1 MIGIRI
7 IFCLFLLALSSA
19 CERPDSAEPVD
30 VLTQSPP
37 SKDRIPVTVL
47 VKNAFSINAFER
59 MVEEKFPQIDIIQVG
74 NFTSDRG
81 IVEYKRRL
89 EHDDLTD
96 IIMTWPLDVGET
108 HWESRLLDLSSM
120 PFTSRYN
127 TAMLNSIARDGKL
140 YYLPGPAQVRGIV
153 YNKTLFEEKGWKVPY
168 DFNRFIALCRTIE
181 ASGIAPAI
189 MTGYLMDLPV
199 VFAKKKSPKT
209 IQNALSTTVHSFTK
223 DRDYEVVISAD
234 FLTPNDNVLFV
245 DDFLAYGNAALG
257 IIDLIKQSGANL
269 VGMGFIIE
277 KAFQNGRKKLE
288 EQGVR
293 VESLAIIED
302 LSNCCIK
309 IKDE

>member
-1 MIGIRI
+1 MSRSLDMTTVAEGVEERVQVDMLKRLGCDYIQGYYFAKPMPIPDFERLGLRRGAQRRSRGNEAIMIGIRI
-7 IFCLFLLALSSA
+7 IFCLFLLALVLGPVNGRTARS
-19 CERPDSAEPVD
+19 PVD

-153 YNKTLFEEKGWKVPY
+153 YNKTLFEEKAG
-168 DFNRFIALCRTIE
+168 RSRTIST
-181 ASGIAPAI
+181 AS
-189 MTGYLMDLPV
+189 
-199 VFAKKKSPKT
+199 
-209 IQNALSTTVHSFTK
+209 
-223 DRDYEVVISAD
+223 
-234 FLTPNDNVLFV
+234 
-245 DDFLAYGNAALG
+245 
-257 IIDLIKQSGANL
+257 
-269 VGMGFIIE
+269 
-277 KAFQNGRKKLE
+277 
-288 EQGVR
+288 
-293 VESLAIIED
+293 
-302 LSNCCIK
+302 
-309 IKDE
+309 

>member
-1 MIGIRI
+1 M
-7 IFCLFLLALSSA
+7 CL
-19 CERPDSAEPVD
+19 P
-30 VLTQSPP
+30 SPP

-140 YYLPGPAQVRGIV
+140 YFLPDRRRCGASYTIKPSSRKKAGRS
-153 YNKTLFEEKGWKVPY
+153 
-168 DFNRFIALCRTIE
+168 RTIST
-181 ASGIAPAI
+181 AS
-189 MTGYLMDLPV
+189 
-199 VFAKKKSPKT
+199 
-209 IQNALSTTVHSFTK
+209 
-223 DRDYEVVISAD
+223 
-234 FLTPNDNVLFV
+234 
-245 DDFLAYGNAALG
+245 
-257 IIDLIKQSGANL
+257 
-269 VGMGFIIE
+269 
-277 KAFQNGRKKLE
+277 
-288 EQGVR
+288 
-293 VESLAIIED
+293 
-302 LSNCCIK
+302 
-309 IKDE
+309 